1 MLTAPGPRVPS
12 YRGRVEGDV
21 PSDVPMVPVEVLGVR
36 QQPHDQEI
44 VVLLLDAAADL
55 AVPIVIGA
63 REASA
68 IAMAQAGLV
77 TPRPMTHDLLRDLLG
92 AVGVELERVEI
103 VALDGGIF
111 FAELVLSNGVRLDS
125 RASDAIALAVRT
137 DSPVLCSAEIIAAA
151 GVEVV
156 DIEQQREVEKFR
168 DFLDHVTPQ
177 DFTDPGAGPPEAG
190 PDEPRQ
196 DRPDDTQ
203 P

>member
-1 MLTAPGPRVPS
+1 MDRVD
-12 YRGRVEGDV
+12 GNE
-21 PSDVPMVPVEVLGVR
+21 PSDAPMVPVEVMGVR
-36 QQPHDQEI
+36 QQQRDQEI
-44 VVLLLDAAADL
+44 VVLLLDAAANL

-111 FAELVLSNGVRLDS
+111 FAELVLSNGTRLDS

-137 DSPVLCSAEIIAAA
+137 ESPVLCSAEIVAVA

-156 DIEQQREVEKFR
+156 DVEQQREVERFR
-168 DFLDHVTPQ
+168 DFLDHVTAA
-177 DFTDPGAGPPEAG
+177 DFTAPGGPSEPGAR
-190 PDEPRQ
+190 PDGG
-196 DRPDDTQ
+196 DRPDDA
-203 P
+203 PP

>member
-1 MLTAPGPRVPS
+1 M
-12 YRGRVEGDV
+12 
-21 PSDVPMVPVEVLGVR
+21 PSDTPMVPVEVLGVR
-36 QQPHDQEI
+36 QQQRDQEI

-92 AVGVELERVEI
+92 AVGVGLDRVEI

-137 DSPVLCSAEIIAAA
+137 DSPVLCSAEI
-151 GVEVV
+151 V
-156 DIEQQREVEKFR
+156 DVEQQREVEKFR
-168 DFLDHVTPQ
+168 DFLDHVTAA
-177 DFTDPGAGPPEAG
+177 DFTNTSGPGSGGERPEEG
-190 PDEPRQ
+190 E

>member
-1 MLTAPGPRVPS
+1 MRTYVGS
-12 YRGRVEGDV
+12 VEPDDA
-21 PSDVPMVPVEVLGVR
+21 SDAPMVPVEVLGVR
-36 QQPHDQEI
+36 QQQHDQEI
-44 VVLLLDAAADL
+44 VVLLLDAAANL

-103 VALDGGIF
+103 VALDGGVF
-111 FAELVLSNGVRLDS
+111 FAELVLSNGTRLDS

-137 DSPVLCSAEIIAAA
+137 ESPVLCSAEVVAVA

-156 DIEQQREVEKFR
+156 DVEQQREVEKFR
-168 DFLDHVTPQ
+168 DFLDHVTAA
-177 DFTDPGAGPPEAG
+177 DFTAPGGPH
-190 PDEPRQ
+190 EPGTPPNGGE
-196 DRPDDTQ
+196 RPDDA
-203 P
+203 PP

>member
-1 MLTAPGPRVPS
+1 MDGNEPNDA
-12 YRGRVEGDV
+12 
-21 PSDVPMVPVEVLGVR
+21 PMVPVEVMGVR
-36 QQPHDQEI
+36 QQQRDQEI
-44 VVLLLDAAADL
+44 VVLLLDAAANL

-92 AVGVELERVEI
+92 AVGVVLERVEI

-111 FAELVLSNGVRLDS
+111 FAELVLSNGTRLDS

-137 DSPVLCSAEIIAAA
+137 ESPVMCSAEIVAVA

-156 DIEQQREVEKFR
+156 DTEQQREVERFR
-168 DFLDHVTPQ
+168 DFLDHVTAA
-177 DFTDPGAGPPEAG
+177 DFTAPGGPADPGAPGEG
-190 PDEPRQ
+190 G
-196 DRPDDTQ
+196 DRPDDA
-203 P
+203 PP

>member
-1 MLTAPGPRVPS
+1 M
-12 YRGRVEGDV
+12 EGDL
-21 PSDVPMVPVEVLGVR
+21 PSDAPMVPVEVLGVR
-36 QQPHDQEI
+36 QQQRDQEI

-92 AVGVELERVEI
+92 AVGVGLDRVEI

-137 DSPVLCSAEIIAAA
+137 ESPVLCSAEIVAAA
-151 GVEVV
+151 GVEIV
-156 DIEQQREVEKFR
+156 DVEQQREVEKFR
-168 DFLDHVTPQ
+168 DFLDHVTAA
-177 DFTDPGAGPPEAG
+177 DFTNATGSGDR
-190 PDEPRQ
+190 PDDGD

>member
-1 MLTAPGPRVPS
+1 M
-12 YRGRVEGDV
+12 
-21 PSDVPMVPVEVLGVR
+21 PSDAPMVPVEVLGVR
-36 QQPHDQEI
+36 QQQRDQEI

-92 AVGVELERVEI
+92 AVGVGLDRVEI

-137 DSPVLCSAEIIAAA
+137 ESPVLCSAEIVAAA
-151 GVEVV
+151 GVEIV
-156 DIEQQREVEKFR
+156 DVEQQREVEKFR
-168 DFLDHVTPQ
+168 DFLDHVTAA
-177 DFTDPGAGPPEAG
+177 DFTNPSGTGSSGDR
-190 PDEPRQ
+190 PDDGE

>member
-1 MLTAPGPRVPS
+1 MPN
-12 YRGRVEGDV
+12 
-21 PSDVPMVPVEVLGVR
+21 DVPMVPVEVLGVR
-36 QQPHDQEI
+36 QQAHDQEI
-44 VVLLLDAAADL
+44 VVLLLDTAADL

-92 AVGVELERVEI
+92 AVGVQLERVEI

-156 DIEQQREVEKFR
+156 DVEQQREVERFR
-168 DFLDHVTPQ
+168 DFLDHVNPE
-177 DFTDPGAGPPEAG
+177 DFTDPSGAGPPGEG
-190 PDEPRQ
+190 PEEPRPG
-196 DRPDDTQ
+196 DGPDDTQ

>member
-1 MLTAPGPRVPS
+1 MD
-12 YRGRVEGDV
+12 RVEPDEA
-21 PSDVPMVPVEVLGVR
+21 SDAPMVPVEVLGVR
-36 QQPHDQEI
+36 QQQHDQEI
-44 VVLLLDAAADL
+44 VVLLLDAAANL

-103 VALDGGIF
+103 VALDGGVF
-111 FAELVLSNGVRLDS
+111 FAELILSNGTRLDS

-137 DSPVLCSAEIIAAA
+137 GSPVLCSAEVVAVA

-156 DIEQQREVEKFR
+156 DVEQQREVEKFR
-168 DFLDHVTPQ
+168 DFLDHVTAA
-177 DFTDPGAGPPEAG
+177 DFTAPGGPAEPGAPPNG
-190 PDEPRQ
+190 G
-196 DRPDDTQ
+196 DRPDDA
-203 P
+203 PP